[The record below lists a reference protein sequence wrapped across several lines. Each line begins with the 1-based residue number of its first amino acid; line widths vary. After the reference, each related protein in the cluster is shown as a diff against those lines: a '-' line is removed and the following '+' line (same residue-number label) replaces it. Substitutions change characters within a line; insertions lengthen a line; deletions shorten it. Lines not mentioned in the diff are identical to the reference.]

1 MFCISM
7 YSEVSMPNNTCTIRP
22 TVHVGIDHFIY
33 HGYIYWICVSFVF
46 PCTVKVSIRN
56 YTRTIRPSVHRKNSS
71 FFIMVIYT
79 GFPYV
84 CFVFPCTV
92 KVSIRNYTCNI
103 YKTKCTS

>member
-1 MFCISM
+1 
-7 YSEVSMPNNTCTIRP
+7 MPNNTCTIRP

-56 YTRTIRPSVHRKNSS
+56 YTRTIGPSVHRKNSS

-84 CFVFPCTV
+84 LYFHVQ
-92 KVSIRNYTCNI
+92 
-103 YKTKCTS
+103 